1 MAKFPWQY
9 CNINGI
15 PTIKTQTVVVSDTAV
30 TFKFAPDFDGRPVR
44 GLILVYI
51 SEAIPTGTTTTL
63 PIQFSMAGVTSNVT
77 VAGGATVT
85 VADLPGVGIYLVY
98 FDRWA
103 DTLQLIG
110 SLPAAATALGT
121 SGSITPEVTEDP
133 NNSTRTAKKSN

>member
-9 CNINGI
+9 CNINGL
-15 PTIKTQTVVVSDTAV
+15 PTIKTQTVVISDTAV
-30 TFKFAPDFDGRPVR
+30 TFKFAPDFDGRPFR

-51 SEAIPTGTTTTL
+51 SEAIPEGTTTTL
-63 PIQFSMAGVTSNVT
+63 PVQFSMAGTTSNVT
-77 VAGGATVT
+77 VAGGANVT

-110 SLPAAATALGT
+110 SLPAAATQTASDT
-121 SGSITPEVTEDP
+121 SGGTEDT
-133 NNSTRTAKKSN
+133 NNSTRTVKKSN

>member
-1 MAKFPWQY
+1 MARFPYQY
-9 CNINGI
+9 VNINGV
-15 PTIKTQTVVVSDTAV
+15 PTIKTQTVTVSETAV
-30 TFKFAPDFDGRPVR
+30 TFKFAPDFDGRPFR

-63 PIQFSMAGVTSNVT
+63 PIQFSMAGTTSNVT
-77 VAGGATVT
+77 VAGGANVT

-110 SLPAAATALGT
+110 SLPAAATTQTT
-121 SGSITPEVTEDP
+121 SNTGGSEDT
-133 NNSTRTAKKSN
+133 NNLMRTVKKSN

>member
-9 CNINGI
+9 TNINGI
-15 PTIKTQTVVVSDTAV
+15 PTIKIQTVVVSDTAV
-30 TFKFAPDFDGRPVR
+30 TFKFAPDFDGRPFR

-51 SEAIPTGTTTTL
+51 SEAIPEGTTTTL
-63 PIQFSMAGVTSNVT
+63 PVQFSMAGTTSNVT

-110 SLPAAATALGT
+110 SLPAAATTQSA
-121 SGSITPEVTEDP
+121 SGSTTTGGEDI
-133 NNSTRTAKKSN
+133 NNSMRTVKKSS

>member
-1 MAKFPWQY
+1 MARFPWQY
-9 CNINGI
+9 CNINGL
-15 PTIKTQTVVVSDTAV
+15 PTIKTQTVTVSDTAV
-30 TFKFAPDFDGRPVR
+30 TYKFAPDFDGRPFR

-63 PIQFSMAGVTSNVT
+63 PIQFSMAGTTSNVT

-110 SLPAAATALGT
+110 SLPAAATQATSTT
-121 SGSITPEVTEDP
+121 SGGTEDT
-133 NNSTRTAKKSN
+133 NNSMRSVKKSN